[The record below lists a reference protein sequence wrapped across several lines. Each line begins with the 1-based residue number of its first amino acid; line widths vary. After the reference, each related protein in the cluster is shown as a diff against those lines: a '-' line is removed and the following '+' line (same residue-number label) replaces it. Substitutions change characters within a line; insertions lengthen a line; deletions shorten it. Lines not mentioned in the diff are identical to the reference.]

1 MPKISVIVPAYNIE
15 LYIGKCI
22 DTLANQ
28 TLDDLEIIIIND
40 GSTDRTE
47 DVIKKKIEKY
57 SDKNIVLFNK
67 ENGGQS
73 DARNYGIKN
82 ATGDYIAF
90 VDEMI
95 MLSLICLSRCIKK
108 YWNILMI

>member
-47 DVIKKKIEKY
+47 GRVMLVIMELKMRLAI
-57 SDKNIVLFNK
+57 ILHLLM
-67 ENGGQS
+67 
-73 DARNYGIKN
+73 
-82 ATGDYIAF
+82 
-90 VDEMI
+90 EMI